1 MYMQLNR
8 LNSLSALC
16 ILPFA
21 LLLSG
26 CLGGTVAQQIAR
38 SIATSVADNAVG
50 KSVEAQEKEDQKNAV
65 TMRSILV
72 NPSPDPYRTAM
83 LNNFEFGRVEAITEP
98 LPNYSNTEDE
108 IPIVILKTNPLV
120 EVELYSLL
128 IGDEKQ
134 AVLEK
139 ARLKGAQN
147 LPEITEWKDWKVG
160 TGAVKS
166 DPQMANQIITF
177 LIPPEIGKLPSG
189 SLTMVE
195 LSSSGDVNIAR
206 Y

>member
-8 LNSLSALC
+8 FFRFC
-16 ILPFA
+16 ILPLA

-83 LNNFEFGRVEAITEP
+83 LNNFEFNRVEAISEP
-98 LPNYSNTEDE
+98 LPQYTDAEEE

-120 EVELYSLL
+120 QVELHSLL

-147 LPEITEWKDWKVG
+147 LPDVTVWKDWKVA
-160 TGAVKS
+160 TGAVRHNH
-166 DPQMANQIITF
+166 QAATEIITF

-189 SLTMVE
+189 SITTVE
-195 LSSSGDVNIAR
+195 LSGAGDLNIAR